1 MSKKE
6 KIEKS
11 QIDNIIENTFE
22 HIKDIVDANTVVGK
36 IIELGKNMYLIPV
49 SKISVG
55 LISGGGSMPK
65 GKEQNVSAG
74 SGMGFNIVPIGFVA
88 VSNLEFKFIS
98 VNSTQDMSKNILDLM
113 FKLYENYVSNKKD
126 ISDEKE

>member
-6 KIEKS
+6 KKEKS

-74 SGMGFNIVPIGFVA
+74 SGTGFNIVPIGFVA
-88 VSNLEFKFIS
+88 VSNLEFKFMS

-113 FKLYENYVSNKKD
+113 FKLYENYFSNKKD

>member
-1 MSKKE
+1 MKE
-6 KIEKS
+6 MI
-11 QIDNIIENTFE
+11 
-22 HIKDIVDANTVVGK
+22 
-36 IIELGKNMYLIPV
+36 
-49 SKISVG
+49 
-55 LISGGGSMPK
+55 
-65 GKEQNVSAG
+65 
-74 SGMGFNIVPIGFVA
+74 NIVPIGFVA